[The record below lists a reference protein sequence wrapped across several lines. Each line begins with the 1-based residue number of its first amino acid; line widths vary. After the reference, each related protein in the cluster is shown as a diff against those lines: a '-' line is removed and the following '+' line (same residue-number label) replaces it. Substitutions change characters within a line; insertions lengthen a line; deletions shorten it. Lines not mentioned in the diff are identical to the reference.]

1 MIKNAEIHSSQ
12 RRSQMNSELSLRI
25 NMSSNS
31 HHGQDQHEGNRR
43 QQHQQKL
50 KALINALDAGDLTE
64 AKVNYHLLLQLS
76 PTLAHSKF
84 ATIGTALASANL
96 VLARQVIK
104 ELYGQ
109 NQALF
114 RNHLPPSPV
123 APISSSSYLGVLV
136 DSSA

>member
-1 MIKNAEIHSSQ
+1 
-12 RRSQMNSELSLRI
+12 MNSELGLRI

-114 RNHLPPSPV
+114 RNNVPSPV
-123 APISSSSYLGVLV
+123 APVSSSSYLGVLV

>member
-1 MIKNAEIHSSQ
+1 
-12 RRSQMNSELSLRI
+12 MNSELGLRI

-31 HHGQDQHEGNRR
+31 HHGKHQHEGNHR

-50 KALINALDAGDLTE
+50 KALIKALDAGDMTE
-64 AKVNYHLLLQLS
+64 AKINYHLLLQLS
-76 PTLAHSKF
+76 PPLAHSKF

-114 RNHLPPSPV
+114 RNHVPSPV
-123 APISSSSYLGVLV
+123 APVSSSSYLGVLV

>member
-1 MIKNAEIHSSQ
+1 
-12 RRSQMNSELSLRI
+12 
-25 NMSSNS
+25 MSSNS
-31 HHGQDQHEGNRR
+31 HHGQHQHEGNRR

-50 KALINALDAGDLTE
+50 KALIKALDAGDMTE
-64 AKVNYHLLLQLS
+64 AKINYHLLLQLS
-76 PTLAHSKF
+76 PPLAHSKF

-114 RNHLPPSPV
+114 RNNVPSPV
-123 APISSSSYLGVLV
+123 TPVSSSSYLGVLV